1 MKYWL
6 FLWSLISVQTLFS
19 QEFRGGVAADF
30 GILHRVEGEVELE
43 IRKAWIP
50 ESYFSRMAQ
59 IQVDYILSDRWSAG
73 LLYSYSYITESG
85 EDALDETN
93 ENLERNRF
101 GINISY
107 QTKRFENDLRIS
119 NRLRY
124 QYSSVDDKKPTQYL
138 RNKLT
143 VDYRMTKAM
152 NPYIAVEP
160 YYDIVEGELRS
171 VRVYVG
177 NEMPLF
183 NTKIDI
189 YYISEIRHE
198 EEYLDIQ
205 YIIGI
210 AIKLNFRN

>member
-6 FLWSLISVQTLFS
+6 VVLALISTQTLFS

-30 GILHRVEGEVELE
+30 GILPRVEGEVELE

-50 ESYFSRMAQ
+50 ESYFTRMAQ

-73 LLYSYSYITESG
+73 ILYCYSYITESG
-85 EDALDETN
+85 EHALDESN

-107 QTKRFENDLRIS
+107 QAKRFENDLRIS

-143 VDYRMTKAM
+143 VDYKMTKAM
-152 NPYIAVEP
+152 NPYVAVEP
-160 YYDIVEGELRS
+160 YYDLGKTKLGS
-171 VRVYVG
+171 VRVYLG

-183 NTKIDI
+183 NTRINI

-205 YIIGI
+205 YIIGMTV
-210 AIKLNFRN
+210 KLNFRK